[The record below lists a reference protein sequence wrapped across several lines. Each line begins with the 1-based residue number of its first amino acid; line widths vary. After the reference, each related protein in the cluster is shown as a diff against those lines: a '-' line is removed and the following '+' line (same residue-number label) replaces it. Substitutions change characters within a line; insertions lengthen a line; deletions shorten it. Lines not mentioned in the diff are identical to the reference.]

1 MNFQNLWEVKAK
13 LPEIYNL
20 AREKLERHYN
30 HVNNIDLKEL
40 YQKTRSHYYVTQCQL
55 QKIDWYVN
63 LATLMLLTDVGDRVN
78 HFRHQNRM
86 NKNYLSRFAWRL
98 KYTLR
103 GACLMLDAQEVYS
116 RERKLRATFKN
127 HLNSAHLQKVSN
139 TLLQDL
145 VKLPTLQPAYTVKGS
160 LNIFF
165 L

>member
-1 MNFQNLWEVKAK
+1 M
-13 LPEIYNL
+13 
-20 AREKLERHYN
+20 
-30 HVNNIDLKEL
+30 
-40 YQKTRSHYYVTQCQL
+40 
-55 QKIDWYVN
+55 
-63 LATLMLLTDVGDRVN
+63 ATLMLVKDVGDRVN
-78 HFRHQNRM
+78 HFRHHNRM
-86 NKNYLSRFAWRL
+86 NKNHLSRFAWRL

-160 LNIFF
+160 LNNYFF
-165 L
+165 LCSVLFCQEMRY

>member
-1 MNFQNLWEVKAK
+1 M
-13 LPEIYNL
+13 
-20 AREKLERHYN
+20 
-30 HVNNIDLKEL
+30 
-40 YQKTRSHYYVTQCQL
+40 
-55 QKIDWYVN
+55 
-63 LATLMLLTDVGDRVN
+63 
-78 HFRHQNRM
+78 
-86 NKNYLSRFAWRL
+86 

-103 GACLMLDAQEVYS
+103 GACLMLDSQEVYS

-160 LNIFF
+160 LKSAKITFYHLNHKTSALQGGCKRGF